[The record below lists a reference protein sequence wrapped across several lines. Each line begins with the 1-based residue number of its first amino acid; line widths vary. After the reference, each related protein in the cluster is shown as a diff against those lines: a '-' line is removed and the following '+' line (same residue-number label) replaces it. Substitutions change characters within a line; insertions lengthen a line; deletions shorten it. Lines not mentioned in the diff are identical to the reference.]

1 MTEHIRKVPRVAVL
15 HDLGSATPNEI
26 LAAAHRLCE
35 VVFVADFDRPGTAA
49 ARQSMLDLAEVVD
62 VTGRDPQERIR
73 LLREA
78 GVDGVVTYSEY
89 QLAETARTAAGLGLP
104 YHETGLIPA
113 LVDKLVQRRILAEAG
128 VQATRC
134 AVIGDDPAE
143 ALALVGVPAVIKPRI
158 GAGSLHTTRVD
169 SAEEFLATAAARPAG
184 IEFVAEQMLEGD
196 PQVAGEFWGDYV
208 SVESVHTAA
217 GSRQVCVTGK
227 FALAEPFRE
236 TGMLLPATLAQ
247 EAADEVLAL
256 EAAAVAALGLRHGIT
271 HTEIKLTQDGPRIIE
286 VNGRLGGYVP
296 EILRRATGINLVRV
310 ALEVALGREPRIPA
324 ARQRGVT
331 YQYFLTPPALAGTL
345 ASVDGLPEL
354 AALPGVRN
362 VEAHAEPGRR
372 VDWREGT
379 QSHLGVVYGSAP
391 DHDSLRTVAESI
403 TATFR
408 PVFAP
413 SAGAGA

>member
-1 MTEHIRKVPRVAVL
+1 MTAGIRKTPRVAVVY
-15 HDLGSATPNEI
+15 DLGSATANDI

-35 VVFVADFDRPGTAA
+35 VVFVADFDRPGAAA
-49 ARQSMLDLAEVVD
+49 ARQSMLALGEVVD
-62 VTGRDPQERIR
+62 VTGRDPQERLR

-89 QLAETARTAAGLGLP
+89 QLAETARLAHGLGLP
-104 YHETGLIPA
+104 YHAVELIPA

-134 AVIGDDPAE
+134 AVIGDDPAQ
-143 ALALVGVPAVIKPRI
+143 ALDLVGVPAVIKPRI

-169 SAEEFLATAAARPAG
+169 SAEEFLVTAAARPAG

-196 PQVAGEFWGDYV
+196 PRVAGGFWGDYV
-208 SVESVHTAA
+208 SVESVHT
-217 GSRQVCVTGK
+217 GSSSRQVCVTGK

-236 TGMLLPATLAQ
+236 TGMLLPATLSQ
-247 EAADEVLAL
+247 EAAAEVLAL
-256 EAAAVAALGLRHGIT
+256 EAAAVRALGVRHGIT
-271 HTEIKLTQDGPRIIE
+271 HTEIKLTPDGPRIIE

-296 EILRRATGINLVRV
+296 EILRRATGINLVRI
-310 ALEVALGREPRIPA
+310 ALDVALGGEPRIPA
-324 ARQRGVT
+324 ARHRGVT
-331 YQYFLTPPALAGTL
+331 YQYFLTPPVVAGTL
-345 ASVDGLPEL
+345 ASVSGLSEL
-354 AALPGVRN
+354 AGLPGVRN
-362 VEAHAEPGRR
+362 VDANAEPGRF

-379 QSHLGVVYGSAP
+379 QSHLGVVFGSAP
-391 DHDSLRTVAESI
+391 DHDTLRTVAESI

-408 PVFAP
+408 PAFAP

>member
-1 MTEHIRKVPRVAVL
+1 MTAGIRKAPRVAVVY
-15 HDLGSATPNEI
+15 DLGSATENDI

-35 VVFVADFDRPGTAA
+35 VVFVADFDRPGAAA
-49 ARQSMLDLAEVVD
+49 ARQSMLALGEVVD
-62 VTGRDPQERIR
+62 VTGRDPRERLR

-78 GVDGVVTYSEY
+78 AVDGVVTYSEY
-89 QLAETARTAAGLGLP
+89 QLAETARMAHGLGLP
-104 YHETGLIPA
+104 YHAVELIPA

-134 AVIGDDPAE
+134 AVIGDDPAR
-143 ALALVGVPAVIKPRI
+143 ALDLVGVPAVIKPRI

-196 PQVAGEFWGDYV
+196 PRVAGGFWGDYV
-208 SVESVHTAA
+208 SVESVHTGSA
-217 GSRQVCVTGK
+217 SRQVCVTGK

-236 TGMLLPATLAQ
+236 TGMLLPATLSQ
-247 EAADEVLAL
+247 EAAAEVLAL
-256 EAAAVAALGLRHGIT
+256 EAAAVRALGIRHGIT
-271 HTEIKLTQDGPRIIE
+271 HTEIKLTPDGPRIIE

-296 EILRRATGINLVRV
+296 EILRRATGINLVRI
-310 ALEVALGREPRIPA
+310 ALDVALGGEPRIPA
-324 ARQRGVT
+324 ARHRGVT
-331 YQYFLTPPALAGTL
+331 YQYFLTPPAVAGTL
-345 ASVDGLPEL
+345 ASVSGLSEL
-354 AALPGVRN
+354 AELPGVRN
-362 VEAHAEPGRR
+362 VEANAEPGRL

-379 QSHLGVVYGSAP
+379 QSHLGVVFGTAP
-391 DHDSLRTVAESI
+391 DHDTLRTVAESI

-413 SAGAGA
+413 QAGAGA